1 MGERRK
7 ASDALTPARRAPVPP
22 GRWEGVGSLPTAAH
36 RPGGTPPSEGGVPPP
51 RWAELNYPSV
61 INKPAATRPDASDN
75 SMTEA
80 TSMGGAD
87 WNDKGP
93 STGCASLIV
102 VKLLLE

>member
-1 MGERRK
+1 MGPFQLLEYQWSK
-7 ASDALTPARRAPVPP
+7 GKFDSHMT
-22 GRWEGVGSLPTAAH
+22 
-36 RPGGTPPSEGGVPPP
+36 
-51 RWAELNYPSV
+51 V
-61 INKPAATRPDASDN
+61 INKPAATRTDASDN